1 MLCVWNFQ
9 LLCGE
14 AAVGE
19 KVGGTSA
26 VLLKVN
32 AMASMLAQ
40 RKKDIVIGSSKV
52 TVLNNKD
59 G

>member
-1 MLCVWNFQ
+1 M
-9 LLCGE
+9 GE
-14 AAVGE
+14 T
-19 KVGGTSA
+19 VGGTSA